1 MAVNSIFHTSNL
13 HSLATERSLYQDL
26 IKEAIQIYGHDVYY
40 INRDTV
46 ALDTILGE
54 DSLSTFTKQTPIEM
68 YVEDS
73 EGFGG
78 DKEIISQFGLENRNE
93 ITFVVSKER
102 FQQMDS
108 QIAIESGTD
117 TTGGGILLEA
127 GSVDQTEN
135 SSVLTSVQGDSNF
148 YILQDTA
155 TTDAD
160 RPKEGSLV
168 YHPVFEK
175 MFEISF
181 VDHDEPF
188 YQLDNNPVYKLRC
201 KQFEY
206 SSEAIDTGITTID
219 EIESALSLASSDY
232 QFTLELST
240 YQAFGTST
248 LSGDGVSLVS
258 ITQGGAYT
266 TAPTVTFSQPDIQG
280 VVTAG
285 RLLTFGAGHTNNAF
299 YNMVGGSGSGL
310 QIRGTGGGGMI
321 GFTITVAGTGYQV
334 GDVVSTPIDNP
345 ATLEITAVNDNTLT
359 LGTAVIDSSGTV
371 TEVTI
376 TEAGTGYTN
385 APTVTFSSSDLQ
397 GSLLL
402 ENAADTGTN
411 SYIITEDYIVGD
423 YVTDKTSQNELFD
436 QLDDTVLDFT
446 ESNPFGDVGSAT

>member
-26 IKEAIQIYGHDVYY
+26 VKEAIQIYGHDVYY

-46 ALDTILGE
+46 ALDTLLGE

-108 QIAIESGTD
+108 QLAIESGTD

-127 GSVDQTEN
+127 GSIDQTEN

-219 EIESALSLASSDY
+219 AIEGDASLDTY
-232 QFTLELST
+232 EFQFTLEQST
-240 YQAFGTST
+240 TYNENIAIHDT
-248 LSGDGVSLVS
+248 
-258 ITQGGAYT
+258 AT
-266 TAPTVTFSQPDIQG
+266 T
-280 VVTAG
+280 
-285 RLLTFGAGHTNNAF
+285 R
-299 YNMVGGSGSGL
+299 
-310 QIRGTGGGGMI
+310 
-321 GFTITVAGTGYQV
+321 
-334 GDVVSTPIDNP
+334 
-345 ATLEITAVNDNTLT
+345 
-359 LGTAVIDSSGTV
+359 
-371 TEVTI
+371 
-376 TEAGTGYTN
+376 
-385 APTVTFSSSDLQ
+385 
-397 GSLLL
+397 GSLL
-402 ENAADTGTN
+402 EETDGDN
-411 SYIITEDYIVGD
+411 IITEDLTTSAGTNILLENPAYTGIDSYLIQESYIVGD
-423 YVTDKTSQNELFD
+423 QSTDTTSQNELFD
-436 QLDDTVLDFT
+436 ELDDSVLDFSET
-446 ESNPFGDVGSAT
+446 NPFGDAGSLG

>member
-26 IKEAIQIYGHDVYY
+26 VKEAIQIYGHDVYY

-46 ALDTILGE
+46 ALDTLLGE

-108 QIAIESGTD
+108 QLAIESGTD

-127 GSVDQTEN
+127 GSIDQTEN

-219 EIESALSLASSDY
+219 AIEGDASLDTY
-232 QFTLELST
+232 EFQFTLEQST
-240 YQAFGTST
+240 TYNENIAIH
-248 LSGDGVSLVS
+248 D
-258 ITQGGAYT
+258 
-266 TAPTVTFSQPDIQG
+266 TVTTRGS
-280 VVTAG
+280 
-285 RLLTFGAGHTNNAF
+285 LLEETDGDN
-299 YNMVGGSGSGL
+299 
-310 QIRGTGGGGMI
+310 I
-321 GFTITVAGTGYQV
+321 ITEDLTTSAGTN
-334 GDVVSTPIDNP
+334 I
-345 ATLEITAVNDNTLT
+345 
-359 LGTAVIDSSGTV
+359 
-371 TEVTI
+371 
-376 TEAGTGYTN
+376 
-385 APTVTFSSSDLQ
+385 
-397 GSLLL
+397 LL
-402 ENAADTGTN
+402 ENAADTGID
-411 SYIITEDYIVGD
+411 SYLLQESYIVGD
-423 YVTDKTSQNELFD
+423 QSTDTTSQNELFD
-436 QLDDTVLDFT
+436 ELDDSVLDFSET
-446 ESNPFGDVGSAT
+446 NPFGDAGSLG

>member
-102 FQQMDS
+102 FQEMDS
-108 QIAIESGTD
+108 QINLEE
-117 TTGGGILLEA
+117 GGGSIALED
-127 GSVDQTEN
+127 GSIDQTGN
-135 SSVLTSVQGDSNF
+135 SSNLTTLTGNY
-148 YILQDTA
+148 YILQDVA

-160 RPKEGSLV
+160 RPQEGDLV
-168 YHPVFEK
+168 YHPVFAK
-175 MFEISF
+175 MFEINF

-206 SSEAIDTGITTID
+206 ASEVMDTGIATID
-219 EIESALSLASSDY
+219 AIEGDLSTDARAY
-232 QFTLELST
+232 QITLE
-240 YQAFGTST
+240 
-248 LSGDGVSLVS
+248 
-258 ITQGGAYT
+258 
-266 TAPTVTFSQPDIQG
+266 
-280 VVTAG
+280 
-285 RLLTFGAGHTNNAF
+285 NE
-299 YNMVGGSGSGL
+299 VGS
-310 QIRGTGGGGMI
+310 
-321 GFTITVAGTGYQV
+321 V
-334 GDVVSTPIDNP
+334 
-345 ATLEITAVNDNTLT
+345 
-359 LGTAVIDSSGTV
+359 
-371 TEVTI
+371 
-376 TEAGTGYTN
+376 
-385 APTVTFSSSDLQ
+385 
-397 GSLLL
+397 LL

>member
-1 MAVNSIFHTSNL
+1 MAVNSAFHTSNL

-26 IKEAIQIYGHDVYY
+26 VKEAIQIYGHDVYY

-46 ALDTILGE
+46 ALDTLLGE

-102 FQQMDS
+102 FQEMDS
-108 QIAIESGTD
+108 QISLESGTD

-127 GSVDQTEN
+127 GSIDQTEN
-135 SSVLTSVQGDSNF
+135 SSTLTSVQGDNNF

-160 RPKEGSLV
+160 RPQEGSLV
-168 YHPVFEK
+168 YHPVFAK

-219 EIESALSLASSDY
+219 AIEGDASLDTY
-232 QFTLELST
+232 EFQFTLEQST
-240 YQAFGTST
+240 TYNENIAIHDTATTRGSLLEETDGDNIITEDLTTS
-248 LSGDGVSLVS
+248 
-258 ITQGGAYT
+258 
-266 TAPTVTFSQPDIQG
+266 
-280 VVTAG
+280 
-285 RLLTFGAGHTNNAF
+285 
-299 YNMVGGSGSGL
+299 
-310 QIRGTGGGGMI
+310 
-321 GFTITVAGTGYQV
+321 AGTN
-334 GDVVSTPIDNP
+334 I
-345 ATLEITAVNDNTLT
+345 
-359 LGTAVIDSSGTV
+359 
-371 TEVTI
+371 
-376 TEAGTGYTN
+376 
-385 APTVTFSSSDLQ
+385 
-397 GSLLL
+397 LL
-402 ENAADTGTN
+402 ENAADTGID
-411 SYIITEDYIVGD
+411 SYLLQESYIVGD
-423 YVTDKTSQNELFD
+423 QSTDTTSQNELFD
-436 QLDDTVLDFT
+436 ELDDSVLDFSET
-446 ESNPFGDVGSAT
+446 NPFGDAGSLG

>member
-1 MAVNSIFHTSNL
+1 MAVNSAFHTSNL

-26 IKEAIQIYGHDVYY
+26 VKEAIQIYGHDVYY

-46 ALDTILGE
+46 ALDTLLGE

-102 FQQMDS
+102 FQEMDS
-108 QIAIESGTD
+108 QISLESGTD

-127 GSVDQTEN
+127 GSIDQTEN

-168 YHPVFEK
+168 YHPVFAK

-219 EIESALSLASSDY
+219 AIEGDASLDTY
-232 QFTLELST
+232 EFQFTLEQST
-240 YQAFGTST
+240 TYNENIAIHDTATTRGSLLEETDGDNIITEDLTTS
-248 LSGDGVSLVS
+248 
-258 ITQGGAYT
+258 
-266 TAPTVTFSQPDIQG
+266 
-280 VVTAG
+280 
-285 RLLTFGAGHTNNAF
+285 
-299 YNMVGGSGSGL
+299 
-310 QIRGTGGGGMI
+310 
-321 GFTITVAGTGYQV
+321 AGTN
-334 GDVVSTPIDNP
+334 I
-345 ATLEITAVNDNTLT
+345 
-359 LGTAVIDSSGTV
+359 
-371 TEVTI
+371 
-376 TEAGTGYTN
+376 
-385 APTVTFSSSDLQ
+385 
-397 GSLLL
+397 LL
-402 ENAADTGTN
+402 ENAADTGID
-411 SYIITEDYIVGD
+411 SYLLQEDYIVGD
-423 YVTDKTSQNELFD
+423 QSTDTTSQNELFD
-436 QLDDTVLDFT
+436 ELDDSVLDFSET
-446 ESNPFGDVGSAT
+446 NPFGDAGSLG